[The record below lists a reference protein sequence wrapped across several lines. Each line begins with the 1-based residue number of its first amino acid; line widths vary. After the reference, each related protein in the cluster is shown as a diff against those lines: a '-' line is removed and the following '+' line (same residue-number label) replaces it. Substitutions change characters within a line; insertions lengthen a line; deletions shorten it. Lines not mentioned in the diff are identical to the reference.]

1 MEWFDERLHRDWRQG
16 IRIREVVFEER
27 TEHQELLIFDSY
39 QWGRVLALD
48 GVVQTT
54 TGDEFC
60 YHEMI
65 VHVPI
70 MAHGAAREVLVI
82 GGGDGGCLREA
93 LKHPGVERVTQV
105 EIDQGV
111 IELCRKWLPSIS
123 DGAFDHPKARVV
135 IADGARFAAESEER
149 FDVVVVDSTD
159 PQGPGAVLFTERFY
173 RDARRLLRP
182 GGIMATQ
189 CGNPSIRPD
198 ELVDT
203 QAAQRAAGFAL
214 VDYYLPVVPTYVG
227 GAMALGFATAD
238 EPAARRVTAEELRA
252 RGVPAGLRY
261 YTPEIHLA
269 SFAHPAWMAGRVGH

>member
-1 MEWFDERLHRDWRQG
+1 MDWFEETLHANWRQA
-16 IRIREVVFEER
+16 IRVREVLFRDQTALQDLVIFES
-27 TEHQELLIFDSY
+27 FD
-39 QWGRVLALD
+39 WGRVLALD

-70 MAHGAAREVLVI
+70 LAHGAAREMLVI

-105 EIDQGV
+105 EIDPGV
-111 IELCRKWLPSIS
+111 IDLCRTWLPSIS
-123 DGAFDHPKARVV
+123 DGAFEHPKARVV
-135 IADGARFAAESEER
+135 IADGAGFAAGSAER

-173 RDARRLLRP
+173 RDVRGLLRP
-182 GGIMATQ
+182 GGVMATQ

-198 ELVDT
+198 ELVET

-227 GAMALGFATAD
+227 GAMALGFATDAPSLRDVPAD
-238 EPAARRVTAEELRA
+238 ELRR
-252 RGVPAGLRY
+252 RGVPPGLRY
-261 YTPEIHLA
+261 YTPEVHVA
-269 SFAHPAWMAGRVGH
+269 AFAHPAWMAGRVGY

>member
-1 MEWFDERLHRDWRQG
+1 V
-16 IRIREVVFEER
+16 RELLFREQ
-27 TEHQELLIFDSY
+27 TGLQDLLIFESFD
-39 QWGRVLALD
+39 WGRVLALD

-105 EIDQGV
+105 EIDPGV
-111 IELCRKWLPSIS
+111 IDLCRTWLPSIS
-123 DGAFDHPKARVV
+123 DGAFEHPKARVV
-135 IADGARFAAESEER
+135 IADGAGFAAGSAER

-173 RDARRLLRP
+173 RDVRGFLRP
-182 GGIMATQ
+182 GGVMATQ

-198 ELVDT
+198 ELVET

-214 VDYYLPVVPTYVG
+214 VDYFLPVVPTYVG
-227 GAMALGFATAD
+227 GAMALGFATD
-238 EPAARRVTAEELRA
+238 EPATRRVTAEELRA

-261 YTPEIHLA
+261 YTPEVHLA
-269 SFAHPAWMAGRVGH
+269 AFAHPAWMAARVGP